1 MGRNKDKDKG
11 WEREEGA
18 LDHIYM
24 AAERVHRDGGD
35 ACAQASVI
43 QGESGLSRVATRA
56 VGSWGFRGDGA
67 EAIQQRSW
75 GFDAVDGDRPSK
87 LSRQPQLGLKQ
98 PNLFLPGRLALAWV
112 GET

>member
-1 MGRNKDKDKG
+1 MGSVRK
-11 WEREEGA
+11 GA
-18 LDHIYM
+18 LDRIHM

-35 ACAQASVI
+35 AYAQASVI
-43 QGESGLSRVATRA
+43 VLQGESGPSRVATRA

-75 GFDAVDGDRPSK
+75 GLDAVDGDRPSK
-87 LSRQPQLGLKQ
+87 LSRQPQLGLKH
-98 PNLFLPGRLALAWV
+98 PNLFLPGRLALAWI